1 MSGKH
6 PPVSCLVVAFVHD
19 DLWRQVLWRA
29 AQGVCL
35 AALLHTLDK
44 AHICHLRAQGTEE
57 KRRDVTK
64 AMTERN
70 PESMCSALHRQ
81 CDALCLVLWL

>member
-44 AHICHLRAQGTEE
+44 AHICHLRAQGTED
-57 KRRDVTK
+57 KIRDVTK

-70 PESMCSALHRQ
+70 YVFCYAQ
-81 CDALCLVLWL
+81 GGQAV